1 MAEFLFD
8 EWDIRVHR
16 STVFRFLKEY
26 RISHEQAQRFSN
38 NQSQILRNAWIAFAA
53 DVTAEQLIFLDESLF
68 KAQICWRSMAY
79 APIGDPV
86 RWQNDIREETLGV
99 GARVAGRRPW
109 GWRAWI
115 ERNGVQTLQHYRI
128 HY

>member
-1 MAEFLFD
+1 MAEFLFE

-16 STVFRFLKEY
+16 SIVSRLLKEY
-26 RISHEQAQRFSN
+26 RISHKQAQHFSN

-79 APIGDPV
+79 APIGDPA
-86 RWQNDIREETLGV
+86 RWQDDIRRGDT
-99 GARVAGRRPW
+99 W
-109 GWRAWI
+109 SWC
-115 ERNGVQTLQHYRI
+115 
-128 HY
+128 